1 MYGVNQGQLHL
12 DAYLNGVWQLDV
24 TPPKIG
30 SSGNLWVKQVVDL
43 NAFNGTTVFFRF
55 RGLTGGGS
63 KCDMALDDL
72 SVLDSTAASGIMD
85 RSSSFSIYPNPA
97 SQFIEIKT
105 SQLSNSFDE
114 IFIYDAMGEMV
125 YQEGL
130 KSAQAQKQ
138 INISRYSNGIYW
150 LVLKNNHQVIYKNKW
165 LKN

>member
-1 MYGVNQGQLHL
+1 
-12 DAYLNGVWQLDV
+12 
-24 TPPKIG
+24 
-30 SSGNLWVKQVVDL
+30 
-43 NAFNGTTVFFRF
+43 
-55 RGLTGGGS
+55 
-63 KCDMALDDL
+63 MALDDL
-72 SVLDSTAASGIMD
+72 SVLDSTAASGIID

-165 LKN
+165 LKI